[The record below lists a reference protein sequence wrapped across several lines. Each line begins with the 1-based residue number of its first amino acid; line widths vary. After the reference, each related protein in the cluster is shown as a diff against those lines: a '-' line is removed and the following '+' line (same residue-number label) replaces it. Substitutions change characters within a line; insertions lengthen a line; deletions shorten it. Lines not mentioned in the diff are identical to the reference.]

1 MLTLLTADQELKKD
15 VVFLIDGSDDARSGF
30 PSVRSFVQRVVEF
43 LDVGQDR
50 VRIAVIQ
57 YSDSSRPEFL
67 LNTYSDRQDVIRSI
81 QSMTPIG
88 GSSLNTGAALDYV
101 QRNVYLGSAGSR
113 AAEEVPQF
121 LILLAAGRSRD
132 DVRGPSSSLKASG
145 VVPYAIGTGRADRNE
160 LQSIAFSPAFLLFV
174 PDVNQL
180 ENAYQT
186 FSQQVSSFTTTDIR
200 TLIQSVP
207 AGKTNLINVFILN
220 TYVHIASYLNIFFIE
235 KCTA

>member
-1 MLTLLTADQELKKD
+1 MDQDRKKD

-30 PSVRSFVQRVVEF
+30 PSLRSFVQRVVEY

-88 GSSLNTGAALDYV
+88 GSTLNTGAALDYV
-101 QRNVYLGSAGSR
+101 QNNVFIGSAGSR
-113 AAEEVPQF
+113 IAEEVPQF
-121 LILLAAGRSRD
+121 LILLATGRSRD
-132 DVRGPSSSLKASG
+132 DVRRPAASLKASSI
-145 VVPYAIGTGRADRNE
+145 VPYAIGTSRADRTE
-160 LQSIAFSPAFLLFV
+160 LQTISFSPDFVLFV

-186 FSQQVSSFTTTDIR
+186 FSERVSSLTTSDIR

-207 AGKTNLINVFILN
+207 AGKTN
-220 TYVHIASYLNIFFIE
+220 
-235 KCTA
+235 